1 MSGLNEMDL
10 VVFKPGYDSH
20 PPAIRRK
27 MEKPENNK
35 YPTTDGKYH
44 VGKFAHCKIWR
55 KCKVKLNKAISLE
68 ERRQASNECRNS
80 LNQLRVDDDRIAYI
94 SMALRKAY

>member
-1 MSGLNEMDL
+1 
-10 VVFKPGYDSH
+10 
-20 PPAIRRK
+20 

-55 KCKVKLNKAISLE
+55 KCKVKLNKTISLE
-68 ERRQASNECRNS
+68 ERMKAVARCGSRLGATGVNRSKVYSFLKVIEKENPH
-80 LNQLRVDDDRIAYI
+80 LKYLRE
-94 SMALRKAY
+94 KK